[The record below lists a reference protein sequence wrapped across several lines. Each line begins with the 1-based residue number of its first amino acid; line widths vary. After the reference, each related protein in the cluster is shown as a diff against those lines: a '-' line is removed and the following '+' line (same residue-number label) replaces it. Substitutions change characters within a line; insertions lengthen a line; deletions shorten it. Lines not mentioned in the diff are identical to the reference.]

1 MIHYL
6 NVLEMPRTFNPNPKH
21 PAVAYLIRL
30 HADIGGRILDNKRQA
45 ERLAA
50 DAVAVEAVIKM
61 FDPEFNARAISAR
74 RRVTGNPWFKRGT
87 LFRCALDALRDAGA
101 PLTVR
106 ELTNA
111 VLAVRGITDATDHQH
126 EMLQQALRSS
136 LENNVGKTVERAG
149 EGIPMG
155 RIVFLPKPSE
165 AHGAD
170 FVHED
175 IIAPECDAANS
186 P

>member
-1 MIHYL
+1 
-6 NVLEMPRTFNPNPKH
+6 MPHSFKPYPKH

-87 LFRCALDALRDAGA
+87 MFRAALDAMRAAQGPMTPRGARMVGVDAS
-101 PLTVR
+101 
-106 ELTNA
+106 
-111 VLAVRGITDATDHQH
+111 
-126 EMLQQALRSS
+126 QACR
-136 LENNVGKTVERAG
+136 R
-149 EGIPMG
+149 
-155 RIVFLPKPSE
+155 
-165 AHGAD
+165 
-170 FVHED
+170 
-175 IIAPECDAANS
+175 
-186 P
+186 